1 MKIETKFTHDKVRF
15 DKTNDIHLVVSLK
28 APKLD
33 WEAKRP
39 PVCIIPI
46 IDVST
51 SMGGDKLDYAKKTL
65 IKLIDHLRPGDF
77 CGLGAFSTGI
87 YPIQAPIE
95 MTQTSKDA
103 LKVKVGELAVVSS
116 THFSGGLE
124 LGLKWGSTVDIGNM
138 LVRVIMLTDG
148 QANHGISD
156 AQGLAKIVDTR
167 GKTTVSCFG
176 YGTDA
181 NQELLADLAKRGEG
195 NYAFIKDPD
204 EALSAFGK
212 ELGGLLSTYA
222 QNIVL
227 DLAPHNGHK
236 IEEVVSDVDVEEK
249 DSKVVIKL
257 GDLLS
262 EEERHVVIAMKL
274 SEQSQALP
282 REMNIVDIKID
293 YDLIIDGKR
302 EHRQEEQ
309 KAKIRFVK
317 AGEEQDKP
325 TKEVDQIVGM
335 AQVGKIQIE
344 AEDHAKKGDFKGAVA
359 KMQLA
364 DDVARRARTRE
375 APCLRWRSPVA
386 PREFAGV
393 RQQPGL
399 PPQLEG
405 LRDARH
411 ERVEDGQHPGGRRS
425 RTWGST
431 RSSRCATRRSRARRR
446 HSRTGRSRSG
456 TIWHRSRGRSTSPP
470 RQMRESQPRPKR
482 RRPRRRRAS
491 ARASRS
497 AGSLAARAALVVRA
511 AAQDPPDR
519 RQAGVPWPIGG
530 SHRLLSTFS

>member
-1 MKIETKFTHDKVRF
+1 MKITTKFTHDKVRH

-39 PVCIIPI
+39 PVCIIPV

-51 SMGGDKLDYAKKTL
+51 SMGGDKLDYAKKTM
-65 IKLIDHLRPGDF
+65 IKLIDHLRPGDY
-77 CGLGAFSTGI
+77 CGLGAFSTSV
-87 YPIQAPIE
+87 YPIQAPVK
-95 MTQTSKDA
+95 MTQSSKDA
-103 LKVKVGELAVVSS
+103 LKAKVGELQVVSS
-116 THFSGGLE
+116 TCFSGGLE
-124 LGLKWGSTVDIGNM
+124 LGLKWGATIDVGNM

-148 QANHGISD
+148 QANHGVVD

-167 GKTTVSCFG
+167 GRTTVSCFG

-249 DSKVVIKL
+249 DGKVIIKI

-262 EEERHVVIAMKL
+262 EEERHVVVAMKL

-282 REMNIVDIKID
+282 REMNVVDVKID
-293 YDLIIDGKR
+293 YDLIVDGKR
-302 EHRQEEQ
+302 EHRQEDP

-317 AGEEQDKP
+317 PGEEQDKP

-335 AQVGKIQIE
+335 AQVGKAQVE
-344 AEDHAKKGDFKGAVA
+344 AEEHAKKGDFKNAVA
-359 KMQLA
+359 VMSSVQSSLNARGHEKLHAFASNVGSRLVSAQAYAGSQGYLSSSKSYSARGMGVSKM
-364 DDVARRARTRE
+364 DKD
-375 APCLRWRSPVA
+375 
-386 PREFAGV
+386 
-393 RQQPGL
+393 
-399 PPQLEG
+399 LEG
-405 LRDARH
+405 EIVTSGLVSDFAMCNAAQSSTASAF
-411 ERVEDGQHPGGRRS
+411 E
-425 RTWGST
+425 GSAAPVGNDLASVVGSINIPAAAT
-431 RSSRCATRRSRARRR
+431 SAGAAKAEEKKPTKKGVAKAKSSR
-446 HSRTGRSRSG
+446 
-456 TIWHRSRGRSTSPP
+456 W
-470 RQMRESQPRPKR
+470 
-482 RRPRRRRAS
+482 
-491 ARASRS
+491 
-497 AGSLAARAALVVRA
+497 
-511 AAQDPPDR
+511 
-519 RQAGVPWPIGG
+519 
-530 SHRLLSTFS
+530 